1 MEDGTLLKRFCF
13 ILRIACQTPDQK
25 VSSILKKDSRGL
37 FFDLLFLKPYGKGW
51 QALIRFLFNSRESLS
66 NTLALHVT
74 ALLNDW
80 VSVLHLEQ
88 PLPVLAHKVGLL
100 AIHFLSAIKESY
112 RNRDDGERKKLLS
125 IILKTSSEIQ
135 DEFVAL
141 LEADVFARRGGRH
154 QRMLHYV
161 DEFCEMAFSGIEAAF
176 FCKYNPDL
184 LIKLAR
190 FEWFVQEPD
199 EDNKSWSRSRTD
211 VAECFGLHEYKYQF
225 FPASGAKGPFSSL
238 LMYHPRKG
246 LDFIIELLNVTA
258 HNYAHSNLDHSNG
271 YYYLSVK
278 QPSTLIEHIKI
289 QLNDGVTINQY
300 CTSRLWLA
308 YRGKSVIPYL
318 LQCAL
323 MALENWLVAYTEN
336 CGPSIIEWLF
346 DYILRNSNS
355 VMPTAV
361 LASVAIGFPN
371 KVGKAALPLLRSPEL
386 YALDLG
392 RSVQEM
398 GENESNWFSYNRDA
412 FYELYTQ
419 DRRTAALRPW
429 RKEHLENLITRLQFS
444 EWREEALAA
453 IDMLNA
459 SAPKNETMRFLLHRI
474 DSRGWKPVEDK
485 ENNRIIFESSTL
497 ETDLKEIQQKSQDDM
512 RIINRFSALYIWA
525 KKTFSRET
533 IENQYNATLG
543 EALSEATEL
552 ISELNK
558 DIENDFPPMYCGS
571 LVTAATVFVRDYYSE
586 LTEEYSWC
594 SSLILEIVKAK
605 ADSDDPSAAADA
617 TDHDGAAAAATVL
630 PILLDFASN
639 DEDKLMIIE
648 AIVTALT
655 HVNENVRLGAAD
667 GIREYLWEREP
678 VFAHYCL
685 IGAIEYARFEQSTL
699 YDRRLTDFEEENY
712 WEISRVKQKVKKDE
726 FRQKFLRGE

>member
-1 MEDGTLLKRFCF
+1 
-13 ILRIACQTPDQK
+13 
-25 VSSILKKDSRGL
+25 
-37 FFDLLFLKPYGKGW
+37 
-51 QALIRFLFNSRESLS
+51 
-66 NTLALHVT
+66 
-74 ALLNDW
+74 
-80 VSVLHLEQ
+80 
-88 PLPVLAHKVGLL
+88 
-100 AIHFLSAIKESY
+100 
-112 RNRDDGERKKLLS
+112 
-125 IILKTSSEIQ
+125 
-135 DEFVAL
+135 
-141 LEADVFARRGGRH
+141 
-154 QRMLHYV
+154 
-161 DEFCEMAFSGIEAAF
+161 
-176 FCKYNPDL
+176 
-184 LIKLAR
+184 
-190 FEWFVQEPD
+190 
-199 EDNKSWSRSRTD
+199 
-211 VAECFGLHEYKYQF
+211 
-225 FPASGAKGPFSSL
+225 
-238 LMYHPRKG
+238 
-246 LDFIIELLNVTA
+246 
-258 HNYAHSNLDHSNG
+258 
-271 YYYLSVK
+271 
-278 QPSTLIEHIKI
+278 
-289 QLNDGVTINQY
+289 
-300 CTSRLWLA
+300 
-308 YRGKSVIPYL
+308 
-318 LQCAL
+318 
-323 MALENWLVAYTEN
+323 
-336 CGPSIIEWLF
+336 
-346 DYILRNSNS
+346 
-355 VMPTAV
+355 
-361 LASVAIGFPN
+361 
-371 KVGKAALPLLRSPEL
+371 
-386 YALDLG
+386 
-392 RSVQEM
+392 
-398 GENESNWFSYNRDA
+398 
-412 FYELYTQ
+412 
-419 DRRTAALRPW
+419 
-429 RKEHLENLITRLQFS
+429 
-444 EWREEALAA
+444 
-453 IDMLNA
+453 MLNA

-726 FRQKFLRGE
+726 FRQKFLRGECLIESSQITLQTHSSSHIIAPFSMIPYGSTEPEYVNLFSQMLGIVFELEKNKHKYHSDRDSELNIDYGFSLKFAKRFANYLFHLHHSNFFPYLELMREGCDIAPSFMSHFILFVAMDAEKKDMKEVFWSLWKELSQKVQEIAIAISDHDSNYDRDNGMELVRRMLMADIPWKRRDFENQEIAYGKDLILEFVTKAGQNQEVFEALARLIYYFQSIFFESGISILAKLQKENGGSSLFTGVNTAFYLESAIQRFLQVQNTGPVSRNLHQSCLILLDAIVETASSRAYYLREHLVRSRKIL